1 MIELHVAG
9 ESIEEIRAALSDLYA
24 AKQAAP
30 VAPVEPAP
38 APVAPVAPT
47 PAPVEPETAAPAPV
61 EPETAAPAPVA
72 PVAPA
77 PTYTLAQVAKA
88 GADFVTAHPERMP
101 ELQAK
106 LLAYGASSVAEL
118 SEDQLGAF
126 ATELRGMGG
135 AI

>member
-1 MIELHVAG
+1 MIELHVVG
-9 ESIEEIRAALSDLYA
+9 ESLEEIRAALSDLYA
-24 AKQAAP
+24 AKQTAPVEPETAAPAPVAP

-38 APVAPVAPT
+38 APVAPV
-47 PAPVEPETAAPAPV
+47 EPAPAPV
-61 EPETAAPAPVA
+61 APVA

-106 LLAYGASSVAEL
+106 LQAYGASSVAEL
-118 SEDQLGAF
+118 NEDQLGAF

>member
-1 MIELHVAG
+1 MIELHVVG

-30 VAPVEPAP
+30 VAPVAPVANVEPAP
-38 APVAPVAPT
+38 APVAPVAPV
-47 PAPVEPETAAPAPV
+47 A
-61 EPETAAPAPVA
+61 APVA

-106 LLAYGASSVAEL
+106 LQAYGASSVAEL

>member
-1 MIELHVAG
+1 MIELHVVG
-9 ESIEEIRAALSDLYA
+9 ESIEEIRAALSGLYA

-30 VAPVEPAP
+30 VAPVA
-38 APVAPVAPT
+38 APVAPVATVAPT
-47 PAPVEPETAAPAPV
+47 PAPVEPETAAH
-61 EPETAAPAPVA
+61 APVA

>member
-1 MIELHVAG
+1 MIELHVVG

-30 VAPVEPAP
+30 VAPVEPTP

-47 PAPVEPETAAPAPV
+47 PAPVEPETAA
-61 EPETAAPAPVA
+61 TAPVA

-106 LLAYGASSVAEL
+106 LQAYGASSVAEL

>member
-1 MIELHVAG
+1 MIELHVVG

-38 APVAPVAPT
+38 APVAPVA
-47 PAPVEPETAAPAPV
+47 APVAPV
-61 EPETAAPAPVA
+61 APVAPTPAPVA

-101 ELQAK
+101 ELYAK
-106 LLAYGASSVAEL
+106 LQAYGASSVAEL
-118 SEDQLGAF
+118 SEDHLGAF